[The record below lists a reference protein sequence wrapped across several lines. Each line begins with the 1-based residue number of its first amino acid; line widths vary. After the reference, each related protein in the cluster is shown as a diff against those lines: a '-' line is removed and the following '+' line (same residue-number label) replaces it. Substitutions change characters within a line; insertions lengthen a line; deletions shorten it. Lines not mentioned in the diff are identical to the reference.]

1 MDDNIINYNSG
12 NMVIKDSKD
21 TTIWSTNTKNKGVSP
36 ILYIYKMMGN

>member
-36 ILYIYKMMGN
+36 YSLHLQDDG